1 MLTIYINDLGLLR
14 VLFMID
20 KRVGK
25 RFKQARE
32 NLGLTQE
39 EFAEKAG
46 FTKNY
51 ISRIERGASFPRYDK
66 LIRLLN
72 ALEISA
78 DAIFCDVVLCS
89 NNYKTSILSE
99 KLLTLDLNVQQ
110 RIIQMLELM
119 IQQELDNNK

>member
-1 MLTIYINDLGLLR
+1 
-14 VLFMID
+14 MID

-51 ISRIERGASFPRYDK
+51 ISRIERSASFPRYDK
-66 LIRLLN
+66 LIILLN

-78 DAIFCDVVLCS
+78 DAIFCDVVLYA
-89 NNYKTSILSE
+89 NDYKASILSN
-99 KLLTLDLNVQQ
+99 KLSTLEPEAQQ
-110 RIIQMLELM
+110 RIMQMVELM
-119 IQQELDNNK
+119 IQQELDNNLSKPQR